1 MYVEHCQNLLEVENG
16 IKRVELDLR
25 HYISVEDSKNE
36 YTYTKILS
44 QLITCWTEV
53 RILKLIY
60 EDRAFTQ
67 AEIDLIIPTR
77 PARPAT
83 LEDKWKNAM
92 KIAISK
98 AYGLNI
104 NLDIESQLY
113 GDILISYR
121 DITKLISEDLVPS
134 IEIRNRIAHGQ
145 WKIAFTGSLR
155 SISTDLTAKI
165 FAENI
170 VSLQMKQNILT
181 GLALLIHDLAVS
193 PPTFERDFRTNYN
206 KIKSN
211 KENLHKRSYIDY
223 KRIMV
228 EKYKRGQ
235 IKKKSNDSQIIS
247 SPKEKFSLFT
257 VLKSLF
263 S

>member
-1 MYVEHCQNLLEVENG
+1 MYLEHCKNLLEVENG

-25 HYISVEDSKNE
+25 RYISIEDSKNE

-83 LEDKWKNAM
+83 LENKWKKALE
-92 KIAISK
+92 IAISK
-98 AYGLNI
+98 AYRLDVT
-104 NLDIESQLY
+104 LDIETQLS
-113 GDILISYR
+113 GDILLQYQ
-121 DITKLISEDLVPS
+121 DITKLITEDLVPL

-145 WKIAFTGSLR
+145 WKFAFTSSLR
-155 SISTDLTAKI
+155 NISTDLTAKI
-165 FAENI
+165 SAENI
-170 VSLQMKQNILT
+170 VSLQLKQSILT

-193 PPTFERDFRTNYN
+193 PPTFQRDFQRNYN

-211 KENLHKRSYIDY
+211 KENLHKRSYSDY
-223 KRIMV
+223 KRIMI

-235 IKKKSNDSQIIS
+235 TKKNSNEKLI
-247 SPKEKFSLFT
+247 KEKFSLSQFF
-257 VLKSLF
+257 KSLF